1 MQFLI
6 DSYST
11 VQKMIWSYLLK
22 KSFIENLFIFFG
34 WGSLLAM
41 LQGSQKS
48 AGYYIQFSLKLKQV
62 DNKKDTF

>member
-6 DSYST
+6 DPYST

-22 KSFIENLFIFFG
+22 KSYIENFIFFE

-41 LQGSQKS
+41 LQGSQKG